1 MQTARSQPDYRV
13 NITEAATGDRRQ
25 VGATIARVQ
34 ATDADAGTNGEVR
47 YAIIF
52 LDHQG
57 GQGGGAAHVT
67 VNALTGVLT
76 LRAPFDYEVRRL
88 DLRSSERRPSPQEH
102 TAQTLLL
109 THAQTPP
116 APLALTRAQ
125 LVRRSSAVSHH
136 IRRSMGPSS

>member
-47 YAIIF
+47 YAII
-52 LDHQG
+52 LDQQG
-57 GQGGGAAHVT
+57 GQGGGAASAAHVT

-88 DLRSSERRPSPQEH
+88 DLRSSKRRPSPQVH
-102 TAQTLLL
+102 TAQ
-109 THAQTPP
+109 
-116 APLALTRAQ
+116 
-125 LVRRSSAVSHH
+125 SCC
-136 IRRSMGPSS
+136 